1 MKIQGKH
8 IITAGIGLVTI
19 TGALAYWQYRRLMDY
34 CIGFKT
40 VKVNKLTGDNVDLD
54 VYLNFRNNSDI
65 KIDILSQEYQV
76 FINDKKIVDAE
87 NKNLQTIAPKSLST
101 IGVKVKFNPSKSGQN
116 IINTVLTLKPL
127 VFRVE
132 MKMKVKLWFFTVNI
146 PYTYNATLKELMAP
160 SPEPKNT
167 VKCK

>member
-8 IITAGIGLVTI
+8 IIVAGIGLVTI
-19 TGALAYWQYRRLMDY
+19 TGALAYWQYKRLMDY

-40 VKVNKLTGDNVDLD
+40 VKVNKATGNDVDLD

-65 KIDILSQEYQV
+65 KIDIVSQEYQV

-87 NKNLQTIAPKSLST
+87 NKNLQTIAPASLSM
-101 IGVKVKFNPSKSGQN
+101 IGVKVKFNPSKAGQN
-116 IINTVLTLKPL
+116 IIDVVLALKPV
-127 VFRVE
+127 VFKVE

-146 PYTYNATLKELMAP
+146 PYTYTTTLKELMAP
-160 SPEPKNT
+160 SATPSTNL
-167 VKCK
+167 KCK